1 MKPGWWQ
8 GTDSW
13 DDPLVESFALQE
25 VALTALFDSLY
36 KRTDGLSSGTN
47 GLNSTL
53 QPLVVT
59 VFITGSFITEVQA

>member
-1 MKPGWWQ
+1 
-8 GTDSW
+8 
-13 DDPLVESFALQE
+13 
-25 VALTALFDSLY
+25 LTALFDSLY